1 MEQTQ
6 TELLAEEKTSGNEF
20 LRVEHLKKYFVIEK
34 SLLGKPSTTCR
45 SRWSAAR
52 R

>member
-20 LRVEHLKKYFVIEK
+20 LRVEHLKKYFVIVCK
-34 SLLGKPSTTCR
+34 KLNSIDY
-45 SRWSAAR
+45 
-52 R
+52 

>member
-20 LRVEHLKKYFVIEK
+20 LRVEHLKKILCNRKK
-34 SLLGKPSTTCR
+34 SVG
-45 SRWSAAR
+45 
-52 R
+52 